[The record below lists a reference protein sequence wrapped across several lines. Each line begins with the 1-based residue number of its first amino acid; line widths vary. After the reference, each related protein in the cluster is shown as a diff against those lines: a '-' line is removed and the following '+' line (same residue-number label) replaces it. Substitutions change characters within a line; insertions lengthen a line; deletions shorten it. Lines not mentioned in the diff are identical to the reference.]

1 MDKKISIILSTY
13 NEAAV
18 IKDTITKIFE
28 NLDNVEIILVDD
40 NSPDGT
46 FDIAKKINNP
56 NLKVFLRNSRGLAS
70 AFLVGLINSSSDVVG
85 WLDSNMGVLAE
96 KLPEMLRE
104 LENNDVVILSRY
116 VSGSQDFRSPQRV
129 LSSKFINFICQI
141 VLTNKIKDF
150 TSGIFLMKRDVLLS
164 AVPIAY
170 GHGEFFVE
178 FIYKLHKAG
187 HKIIELP
194 YNHPPDESGMSKTA
208 SSIFRFSYYGI
219 CYFIRIL
226 QSLLKRN

>member
-85 WLDSNMGVLAE
+85 WLDSNMGVLAK

-129 LSSKFINFICQI
+129 L
-141 VLTNKIKDF
+141 
-150 TSGIFLMKRDVLLS
+150 
-164 AVPIAY
+164 
-170 GHGEFFVE
+170 
-178 FIYKLHKAG
+178 
-187 HKIIELP
+187 
-194 YNHPPDESGMSKTA
+194 
-208 SSIFRFSYYGI
+208 
-219 CYFIRIL
+219 
-226 QSLLKRN
+226 